1 MVVALFKRLLTLIC
15 VVSFLGGTVA
25 QAMPL
30 AMSAAEP
37 CDMAMN
43 MPTMG
48 DGMPC
53 QQDKAD
59 MALCVPL
66 LGCAVAPAS
75 LPAPVATIAV
85 ANFNWSQVWFS
96 DLQATMAGR
105 AIEPA
110 VFPPIHLA

>member
-1 MVVALFKRLLTLIC
+1 MAVALFKRLLTLVC
-15 VVSFLGGTVA
+15 VVSFLGGTMA

-30 AMSAAEP
+30 AMSAAAP
-37 CDMAMN
+37 CDMAMS
-43 MPTMG
+43 MPATG

-53 QQDKAD
+53 RQGKAD

-66 LGCAVAPAS
+66 LGCALAPAS
-75 LPAPVATIAV
+75 LPVPVTAAV
-85 ANFNWSQVWFS
+85 ANVAWSRAWFA

-110 VFPPIHLA
+110 IFPPIHLA